1 MSDTGAAILYVD
13 DDEGLR
19 LLTRRALERRGFR
32 VTLAGSGEEGL
43 VLAAAEPFDLV
54 AIDHHMPGKDGMQ
67 TLAEL
72 RQLPS
77 PPPVIYVT
85 GSDETRLAVGALKAG
100 AIDYVLKT
108 ADENYFDLLGQAV
121 NQALEKVRLQHEHA
135 QAVEKLRETNELLKS
150 LLQEVNHRVANSLQI
165 VSTFVRMQARALDD
179 ETAKGALEDT
189 ERRVAA
195 IAQVHKKL
203 YTSASVKAVDMD
215 DYLASLV
222 AELAETLS
230 TPGAARDI
238 QLAVDPIAFSPDN
251 AVALGVIINELVTNA
266 CKYAYPPDM
275 AGRVSIAL
283 KAQEGGAFSLS
294 IDDDG
299 CGMPPEAAAKGTGL
313 GSKLIAAMVQKL
325 KASIAYEDRAP
336 GLRVVVSGAVKTR

>member
-1 MSDTGAAILYVD
+1 MSETGAAILYVD

-32 VTLAGSGEEGL
+32 VTLADSGDAGL
-43 VLAAAEPFDLV
+43 ALAASENFDLV

-72 RQLPS
+72 RRLEPA
-77 PPPVIYVT
+77 PPVIYVT
-85 GSDETRLAVGALKAG
+85 GSDETRLAVAALKAG

-108 ADENYFDLLGQAV
+108 ADENYFDLLGESV
-121 NQALEKVRLQHEHA
+121 RQALEKVRLQREHA
-135 QAVEKLRETNELLKS
+135 LAVEKLRETNELLKS

-203 YTSASVKAVDMD
+203 YTSASVRAVDMGG
-215 DYLASLV
+215 YLSALV
-222 AELAETLS
+222 AELGETLS
-230 TPGAARDI
+230 TPAAPRDI
-238 QLAVDPIAFSPDN
+238 DLAVDPIALSPDN

-266 CKYAYPPDM
+266 CKYAYSPD
-275 AGRVSIAL
+275 APGRVGIAL
-283 KAQEGGAFSLS
+283 TTEEKGTFRLS
-294 IDDDG
+294 IEDDG
-299 CGMPPEAAAKGTGL
+299 CGLAPDAVAQGTGL
-313 GSKLIAAMVQKL
+313 GSKLIAAMVHKL
-325 KASIAYEDRAP
+325 KATIAYEDRAP
-336 GLRVVVSGAVKTR
+336 GLRVVVSGAI